1 MKVLF
6 RNKKAYSILPDD
18 YVAVDDE
25 IVKDVTSDSEWL
37 SRWILD
43 DNGDVAD
50 KYEGKTE
57 LEALALEKTEQIAAN
72 LTLMKSN
79 AIVRIKDETG
89 KAISAIDWKITR
101 ATERDAVNGTSTLD
115 DVYAERE
122 ALRTTS
128 DAREVAVNAATTVE
142 ELDSI

>member
-6 RNKKAYSILPDD
+6 RNKKAYEILPDD
-18 YVAVDDE
+18 YVAADGE

-57 LEALALEKTEQIAAN
+57 LEALALERTEQIADN

-79 AIVRIKDETG
+79 AIARVKDQTG
-89 KAISAIDWKITR
+89 KAISAIDWKVTR
-101 ATERDAVNGTSTLD
+101 ATERDAANGTSTLN

-122 ALRTTS
+122 ALRTAS